1 MIFRVSIPNA
11 IIVGHY
17 KMNGRIL
24 ILPIQ
29 GEGPANMTIS
39 K

>member
-1 MIFRVSIPNA
+1 MIFRVTIPNA
-11 IIVGHY
+11 RIEGQY

-29 GEGPANMTIS
+29 GEGPANLTLG